1 MMKRLLLAAL
11 LLAPSLA
18 HAEVD
23 VVKIPKGAGGV
34 GFLPLVVM
42 EELRLVEQE
51 AQKMGI
57 KLGAEYIKFGG
68 PSVVNDMLLSG
79 NAHYAA
85 AGPPAFITLWD
96 MTMSNMKV
104 KGVAA
109 MTSIPMYLNTN
120 APHLKSLRDL
130 NANDKIA
137 VTAVKVSIPAI
148 IMQMAAIKEFGKA
161 DYARYDPYTVSLT
174 HPDGVIALLS
184 GKTEITAHFTSPPF
198 HQRERKDPRIRTIT
212 TSNEIMGGP
221 STFTMLYS
229 PAKFYDE
236 NPKAYAAVLRALQ
249 AAIAFINADRRAAA
263 EVYLQSEEGKGW
275 KMDDLMEVLNDPD
288 IRFTT
293 SPENLMTYAN
303 FMADVG
309 SIKNRPKAWQDMFF
323 RTSTAFRE
331 TERRKKR
338 IEK

>member
-1 MMKRLLLAAL
+1 MKRIAAAL
-11 LLAPSLA
+11 LLVSALAPTPA
-18 HAEVD
+18 HAEVE

-42 EELRLVEQE
+42 EEKKLVELE
-51 AQKMGI
+51 AQKMGL
-57 KLGAEYIKFGG
+57 KLAAEYIKFGG

-79 NAHYAA
+79 AAHFAP
-85 AGPPAFITLWD
+85 AGPPAFITIWD
-96 MTMSNMKV
+96 KTAANMKV
-104 KGVAA
+104 RGVAA
-109 MTSIPMYLNTN
+109 MTSIPMYLNTH
-120 APHLKSLRDL
+120 APHLKSLKDIT
-130 NANDKIA
+130 ANDKIA

-148 IMQMAAIKEFGKA
+148 IMQMAALKEFGKA

-174 HPDGVIALLS
+174 HPDGVTMLLA
-184 GKTEITAHFTSPPF
+184 GKSEITAHFTSPPF

-236 NPKAYAAVLRALQ
+236 NPKTYAAVLRALQ

-323 RTSTAFRE
+323 PDIHSVPGN
-331 TERRKKR
+331 
-338 IEK
+338 

>member
-1 MMKRLLLAAL
+1 MKRVAAAL
-11 LLAPSLA
+11 LLGVIVCAPVA
-18 HAEVD
+18 ARAEVD

-34 GFLPLVVM
+34 GFLPLIIM
-42 EELRLVEQE
+42 EEKRLVEQE
-51 AQKMGI
+51 AAKMGL
-57 KLGAEYIKFGG
+57 KLAAEYVQLGG
-68 PSVVNDMLLSG
+68 PAVVNDMLLSG
-79 NAHYAA
+79 NAHLAP
-85 AGPPAFITLWD
+85 AGPPAFITIWD
-96 MTMSNMKV
+96 KTSSSMKV

-130 NANDKIA
+130 NASDKIA

-198 HQRERKDPRIRTIT
+198 HQRERKDPKIRTIA

-221 STFTMLYS
+221 STFTMLYA
-229 PAKFYDE
+229 PTKFHEE
-236 NPKAYAAVLRALQ
+236 NPKAYAAVLKALQ
-249 AAIAFINADRRAAA
+249 AAIDFINADRQAAA
-263 EVYLQSEEGKGW
+263 EGFLQSSEGKGW
-275 KMDDLMEVLNDPD
+275 KLADVMEVLDDPD
-288 IRFTT
+288 VRFTT
-293 SPENLMTYAN
+293 SPENVMTYAN

-309 SIKNRPKAWQDMFF
+309 SIKARPKAWQEMFF
-323 RTSTAFRE
+323 PE
-331 TERRKKR
+331 
-338 IEK
+338 IHGIPGN

>member
-1 MMKRLLLAAL
+1 MRRTALLAAAICL
-11 LLAPSLA
+11 LPTLA

-42 EELRLVEQE
+42 EENKLVEQE
-51 AQKMGI
+51 AQKMGL
-57 KLGAEYIKFGG
+57 KLGAEYIRFGG

-79 NAHYAA
+79 AAHFAP
-85 AGPPAFITLWD
+85 AGPPAFITIWD
-96 MTMSNMKV
+96 KTSSNMKV
-104 KGVAA
+104 RGVAA
-109 MTSIPMYLNTN
+109 MTSIPMYLNTK
-120 APHLKSLRDL
+120 APHLKSLKDL
-130 NANDKIA
+130 TPNDKIA

-148 IMQMAAIKEFGKA
+148 MMQMAAIKEFGKA
-161 DYARYDPYTVSLT
+161 DFARYDPFTVSLT

-184 GKTEITAHFTSPPF
+184 GKSEITAHFTSPPF
-198 HQRERKDPRIRTIT
+198 HQRERKDPGVRTIT

-221 STFTMLYS
+221 STFTMLYA

-236 NPKAYAAVLRALQ
+236 NPKAYAAVLKALQ
-249 AAIAFINADRRAAA
+249 AAIAFINADKKAAA
-263 EVYLQSEEGKGW
+263 EVYLKSDEGKGW
-275 KMDDLMEVLNDPD
+275 KMEDLMEVLNDPD

-303 FMADVG
+303 FMAEVG

-323 RTSTAFRE
+323 PD
-331 TERRKKR
+331 
-338 IEK
+338 IHGVPGN

>member
-1 MMKRLLLAAL
+1 MKHIAVAAAL
-11 LLAPSLA
+11 LLISALAPLLA
-18 HAEVD
+18 HAEVG

-42 EELRLVEQE
+42 EEKKLVEQE
-51 AQKMGI
+51 AQKMGL

-79 NAHYAA
+79 AAHFAP
-85 AGPPAFITLWD
+85 AGPPAFITIWD
-96 MTMSNMKV
+96 KTAANMKV
-104 KGVAA
+104 RGVAA

-120 APHLKSLRDL
+120 APHLKSLKDL
-130 NANDKIA
+130 TANDKIA

-148 IMQMAAIKEFGKA
+148 IMQMAALKEFGKA
-161 DYARYDPYTVSLT
+161 DYAHYDPYTVSLT
-174 HPDGVIALLS
+174 HPDGVTMLLA
-184 GKTEITAHFTSPPF
+184 GKSEITAHFTSPPF

-236 NPKAYAAVLRALQ
+236 NPKAYVAVLSALR

-323 RTSTAFRE
+323 SDIHGV
-331 TERRKKR
+331 KGN
-338 IEK
+338 